1 MCRQS
6 FSLCTPSMRAGSII
20 NHGTPCTIPSCL
32 RRGSSI
38 AGGIPW
44 ALCARDKNVFRS
56 MTRQTR
62 VTTTEN
68 SKPPCSGRGC
78 LQRLRNKMSP
88 CKVIQ
93 ESHAACKGEFRLNS
107 LLTGLLFFLRFA
119 EFPENANQMR
129 RVLLPG
135 IMFHEVATLV
145 HLIESSKPEARV
157 EGIRLIVLL
166 EVP

>member
-1 MCRQS
+1 
-6 FSLCTPSMRAGSII
+6 
-20 NHGTPCTIPSCL
+20 
-32 RRGSSI
+32 
-38 AGGIPW
+38 
-44 ALCARDKNVFRS
+44 
-56 MTRQTR
+56 
-62 VTTTEN
+62 
-68 SKPPCSGRGC
+68 
-78 LQRLRNKMSP
+78 MSP

-145 HLIESSKPEARV
+145 HLIESSKPEARA

-166 EVP
+166 EVPRLLEGRPCLASVAIDNLSRDKAVHDNKTVSCLSRLCR